1 MKILVDVAHPAHVH
15 FFRNALKNLEARG
28 HTVKVTAKHKEMTLK
43 LLEKYGFDYVSLGM
57 PEKSMLGKAYA
68 ILKFDY
74 KTYKVAN
81 AFKPDVYVSLNS
93 PYMAH
98 VSKLMGKPHIAFED
112 TEDAKFVFL
121 LSNPFTE
128 VICTPECFK
137 KDFGKKH
144 VRFKGYKELA
154 YLHPNYFQPDPSV
167 LDHFGLAEGDRFMV
181 LRFISW
187 AAHHD
192 VGLSGIK
199 EASALVKKL
208 EQHGRVLITSEKPLP
223 AELEKNR
230 ITCSPEKIHS
240 LLYYSQLYIGEGG
253 TTAVEAAILGTPA
266 IHIEANS
273 EGVATGYNYGNFVEL
288 KDKYGL
294 LDFYPDQEQAFN
306 RAVEILSDRDSKQK
320 WSGKRKKLLEDK
332 IDVTG
337 WMTDFIEKYPESFIE
352 YKKGKLNKIH

>member
-15 FFRNALKNLEARG
+15 FFRNAIKRLQEKG
-28 HTVKVTAKHKEMTLK
+28 HVVKVTAKHKEVTLK
-43 LLEKYGFDYVSLGM
+43 LLDYYGFDYVSLGM
-57 PEKSMLGKAYA
+57 PEKSLLGKAYA

-74 KTYKVAN
+74 KTYKIAKE
-81 AFKPDVYVSLNS
+81 FKPDLYVSLNS

-98 VSKLMGKPHIAFED
+98 ASKLMGKPHIAFED
-112 TEDAKFVFL
+112 TEDAKFVFM

-144 VRFKGYKELA
+144 VRFRGYKELA
-154 YLHPNYFQPDPSV
+154 YLHPNQFKPDPSV
-167 LDHFGLAEGDRFMV
+167 LDHFGLKEGDRFMV

-192 VGLSGIK
+192 VGLSGIN
-199 EASALVKKL
+199 EASELVRKL
-208 EQHGRVLITSEKPLP
+208 EEHGRVLITSEKPLP

-230 ITCSPEKIHS
+230 ITCSPERIHS

-253 TTAVEAAILGTPA
+253 TTAVEAAVLGTPA

-273 EGVATGYNYGNFVEL
+273 KGIATGFNYGNFTEL

-294 LDFYPDQEQAFN
+294 LDFYPGQEQAFK
-306 RAVEILSDRDSKQK
+306 RAVEILGDNDSKK
-320 WSGKRKKLLEDK
+320 LWAERREKLLADK
-332 IDVTG
+332 IDVTA
-337 WMTDFIEKYPESFIE
+337 WMTDFIERYPKSFEE
-352 YKKGKLNKIH
+352 YRKKA